1 MRQKAQR
8 VPRHGNRKALPRG
21 GLPPY
26 PHEVKTRALLALLLL
41 APAASSRA
49 QEAWIPAV
57 PRFEFHTVSAGRPEG
72 ALLASPVVDPGFKLL
87 ADHDTA
93 GLGAEASRAEA
104 WRRGR
109 AGVTLVESRGAWRLK
124 DASGA
129 ALPITA
135 AFGAA
140 LRRMNQYFSLTG
152 PDAPAKLS
160 ADLKAAFS
168 TPAAV
173 AQVRRVFER
182 TIEERVVVAGK
193 TYTVELGGAIALEGD
208 GLSLHYIDDLLRPT
222 LRKMIAV
229 GDDPAALARLY
240 AAEPAKMA
248 LLDPMSILKNH
259 LARRA
264 QWDAEDRIP
273 REKRDAMLRM
283 TVDTVAESA
292 AGHYSGDF
300 GTQLE
305 GMIADDWSGR
315 DGGTWHCH
323 PPDAGPKGWSG
334 DYPPSE
340 ADYEA
345 AAKTGQ
351 ETVVAFTA
359 DGFDVYFLSRPAPGR
374 PPERAEPI
382 LSYRDAGWRDHFQG
396 LFDRLGK

>member
-1 MRQKAQR
+1 M
-8 VPRHGNRKALPRG
+8 NI
-21 GLPPY
+21 
-26 PHEVKTRALLALLLL
+26 RALLALALL

-49 QEAWIPAV
+49 QESWAPAL
-57 PRFEFHTVSAGRPEG
+57 PAFTFHTVSARLPEG
-72 ALLASPVVDPGFKLL
+72 ELLAAPVVEPGFKLL

-93 GLGAEASRAEA
+93 GLGAEAARADG
-104 WRRGR
+104 WRKGR
-109 AGVTLVESRGAWRLK
+109 AGVTLVESRGAWSLK

-129 ALPITA
+129 SLPVSA
-135 AFGAA
+135 PFGSA
-140 LRRMNQYFSLTG
+140 LRHMNQYFSLTG

-182 TIEERVVVAGK
+182 SIAERVVVAGK
-193 TYTVELGGAIALEGD
+193 TYTVELGGAIALEAG
-208 GLSLHYIDDLLRPT
+208 GISLHYIDDLLRPT
-222 LRKMIAV
+222 LREMIAA
-229 GDDPAALARLY
+229 GEDPAALARLY

-248 LLDPMSILKNH
+248 LLDPMGILKDH

-300 GTQLE
+300 GTQLK

-323 PPDAGPKGWSG
+323 PPDAGPKGWAG

-359 DGFDVYFLSRPAPGR
+359 DGFDVYFLSRPEPGR
-374 PPERAEPI
+374 DAERAEPI
-382 LSYRDAGWRDHFQG
+382 YSYRDAGWRAHFQG
-396 LFDRLGK
+396 LFDRLAK

>member
-1 MRQKAQR
+1 MK
-8 VPRHGNRKALPRG
+8 L
-21 GLPPY
+21 
-26 PHEVKTRALLALLLL
+26 RALLALALL

-49 QEAWIPAV
+49 QESWAPAR
-57 PRFEFHTVSAGRPEG
+57 PAFTFHTVSAGRPQGE
-72 ALLASPVVDPGFKLL
+72 LLAAPVVEPGLKLL
-87 ADHDTA
+87 ADHDTG
-93 GLGAEASRAEA
+93 GLGAEAARADG
-104 WRRGR
+104 WRKGR

-129 ALPITA
+129 SLPVSA
-135 AFGAA
+135 SFGSA
-140 LRRMNQYFSLTG
+140 LRHMNQYFSLTG
-152 PDAPAKLS
+152 PDAPAALS

-173 AQVRRVFER
+173 DQVRRVFER
-182 TIEERVVVAGK
+182 TIAERVVVAGK
-193 TYTVELGGAIALEGD
+193 TYTVELGGAIALGAGGIE
-208 GLSLHYIDDLLRPT
+208 LHYIDDLLRPT
-222 LRKMIAV
+222 LREMIAV

-240 AAEPAKMA
+240 AAVPAKMA
-248 LLDPMSILKNH
+248 LLDPMDILKNH

-264 QWDAEDRIP
+264 QWDAEGRIP

-300 GTQLE
+300 GTQLK

-323 PPDAGPKGWSG
+323 PPDAGPQGWSG

-359 DGFDVYFLSRPAPGR
+359 DGFDVYFLSRPEPGHDA
-374 PPERAEPI
+374 ERAEPI
-382 LSYRDAGWRDHFQG
+382 FSYRDAAWRSHFQD
-396 LFDRLGK
+396 LFDRLEK